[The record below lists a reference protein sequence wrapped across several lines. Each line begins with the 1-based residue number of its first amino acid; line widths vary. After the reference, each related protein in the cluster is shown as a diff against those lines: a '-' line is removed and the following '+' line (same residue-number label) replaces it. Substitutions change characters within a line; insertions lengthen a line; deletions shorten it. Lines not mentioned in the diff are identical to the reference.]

1 MSDDNPAATTD
12 VKIPKRLRYEVLR
25 RDRHTCRYCGAS
37 APDVRL
43 TVDHVLPRVLGGT
56 NDPTNLVTACA
67 DCNSGKTSIH
77 PDSPLVAESN
87 YGGIPITV
95 CGCGVLLM
103 TAMAETHAMACPV
116 YLAHAEGVTS

>member
-1 MSDDNPAATTD
+1 VTSLND
-12 VKIPKRLRYEVLR
+12 
-25 RDRHTCRYCGAS
+25 
-37 APDVRL
+37 APD
-43 TVDHVLPRVLGGT
+43 DQGG
-56 NDPTNLVTACA
+56 PTMPTDRSEQARPHMPV
-67 DCNSGKTSIH
+67 SF
-77 PDSPLVAESN
+77 VAESN

>member
-1 MSDDNPAATTD
+1 MPAD
-12 VKIPKRLRYEVLR
+12 QE
-25 RDRHTCRYCGAS
+25 DRSEQARPHMPVS
-37 APDVRL
+37 F
-43 TVDHVLPRVLGGT
+43 
-56 NDPTNLVTACA
+56 
-67 DCNSGKTSIH
+67 
-77 PDSPLVAESN
+77 VAESN

>member
-1 MSDDNPAATTD
+1 MVGVTTPNEAEAHEADRTPA
-12 VKIPKRLRYEVLR
+12 
-25 RDRHTCRYCGAS
+25 
-37 APDVRL
+37 
-43 TVDHVLPRVLGGT
+43 
-56 NDPTNLVTACA
+56 
-67 DCNSGKTSIH
+67 
-77 PDSPLVAESN
+77 SPLEQARPHMPVSFVAESN